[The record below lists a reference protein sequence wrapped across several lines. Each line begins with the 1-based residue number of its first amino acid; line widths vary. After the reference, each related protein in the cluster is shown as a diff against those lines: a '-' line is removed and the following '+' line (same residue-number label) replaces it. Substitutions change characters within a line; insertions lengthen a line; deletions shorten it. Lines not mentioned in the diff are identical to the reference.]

1 MLASVRATARAG
13 RCTMRKALLGVGLLL
28 ILLSVTS
35 VTAESYRVILKNG
48 SWVQAREKPEAG
60 GGNTRIRLSGGGV
73 AVIPGDSIDWGAT
86 ERWNKTANEE
96 KAKTDVA
103 ASRTPVGA
111 PGGTITMVGDPHQGD
126 PQEGDAQ
133 PSGDASDAGRQPAGN
148 EPASNSLGQ
157 KRQRYQ
163 QLEQELGR
171 LRTQKGDLE
180 RQAHSSIYLDEAR
193 GLRNQAAD
201 LETRIQRILA
211 EQKTLLAE
219 GDTAT
224 VNTGDDQ
231 TLRRRIRF
239 LDTEISKLRQE
250 KAQLERQAHNQ
261 VSLDEAKV
269 LRDKANGLFTRIQSL
284 ETEREGV
291 RARLSQR
298 QP

>member
-1 MLASVRATARAG
+1 
-13 RCTMRKALLGVGLLL
+13 MRKALLGVGLLL

-35 VTAESYRVILKNG
+35 VAAESYRVILKNG

-60 GGNTRIRLSGGGV
+60 GSNTRIRLLGGGV

-86 ERWNKTANEE
+86 ERWNKPANEQ
-96 KAKTDVA
+96 KAKTDIA
-103 ASRTPVGA
+103 ASHTPVGA
-111 PGGTITMVGDPHQGD
+111 PTGTVTMVGDGHQGD
-126 PQEGDAQ
+126 PQEGEEQ
-133 PSGDASDAGRQPAGN
+133 QSSDASDAEQPAGD

-171 LRTQKGDLE
+171 LRTQKGELE
-180 RQAHSSIYLDEAR
+180 RRAHSSVNLDEAR
-193 GLRNQAAD
+193 GLRNQATN

-231 TLRRRIRF
+231 GTRRRIRF
-239 LDTEISKLRQE
+239 LDAEISKLRQE
-250 KAQLERQAHNQ
+250 KAQLEQQAHNQ
-261 VSLDEAKV
+261 VDLDEAKV

-284 ETEREGV
+284 EAEREGLT
-291 RARLSQR
+291 ARLSQ
-298 QP
+298 